1 VEEVLLAN
9 LLRRFEFALPFRE
22 CEQER
27 HEAFN
32 LKSPSD
38 AIEGLVEREGVK
50 YFLSGLGLGKF
61 KTIEVFENGD

>member
-1 VEEVLLAN
+1 MILLAN
-9 LLRRFEFALPFRE
+9 LLHKFKFVLPFRE

-32 LKSPSD
+32 LKSPTN
-38 AIEGLVEREGVK
+38 AIEGLVEHEGVQ
-50 YFLSGLGLGKF
+50 YLLSGLGLGKF